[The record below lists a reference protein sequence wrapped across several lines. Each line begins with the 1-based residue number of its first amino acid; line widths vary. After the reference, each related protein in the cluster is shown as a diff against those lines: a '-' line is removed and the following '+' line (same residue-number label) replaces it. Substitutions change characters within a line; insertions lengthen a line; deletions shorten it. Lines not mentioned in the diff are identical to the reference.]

1 MWHENSLVPFVVRFL
16 ATKEGYHGTTKEIKD
31 YLSSK
36 LTLDEE
42 DMEYTSSNRKGT
54 KTNRFN
60 KTVGN
65 LISHNKLA
73 KLRLGEKAT
82 NKNGKNGV
90 KLFDEVGRIVNI
102 VNI

>member
-1 MWHENSLVPFVVRFL
+1 MWKENKLVPFVVKYL
-16 ATKEGYHGTTKEIKD
+16 AEKEDYHATTRELKE
-31 YLSSK
+31 YLSSI

-42 DMEYTSSNRKGT
+42 DMEYTPSNRKGT

-73 KLRLGEKAT
+73 KLRLGEKVT
-82 NKNGKNGV
+82 NKNGKNGI
-90 KLFDEVGRIVNI
+90 KLFDEVARIVNI